1 MLLSL
6 TITDF
11 VLVDRLE
18 LEFQAGFAVLTGET
32 GAGKSIL
39 LDALSLV
46 LGERADSGMVRQD
59 APRAE
64 VAAEFSI
71 RDLPALAAWLDENDL
86 AGDDDVLLLRRVIEL
101 SGRTRA
107 FVNGRAATAQQL
119 KTAGEWLVDIHG
131 QHAHYSLLK
140 AAEQRRLLDAYAAG
154 EALADEVASAWRV
167 WRAAATRRE
176 TALQH
181 AGELDAEREQL
192 EWSVRELTALA
203 FTADDWRELRETHSR
218 LAHAAELVEG
228 ARGVSELLEADDA
241 GVLARL
247 RGARA
252 SLDALAGID
261 TNLRE
266 PLDLLASA
274 ADTLHELARE
284 LARYAERVELDPAA
298 LREAEARLAA
308 VQDSARKFRLRPE
321 EIPGHLQQCRARL
334 AELGASADQAALA
347 RAEAEAEAVYR
358 ARAEPL
364 TRCRVKAADRLA
376 KAASTA
382 MQQLAMKGGA
392 FEIGLVPCL
401 AAAHGLEEVEFRVSP
416 HAGQPLKPLAK
427 TASGGELSRI
437 GLALQTVLSGMSGA
451 PTLIFDEVDAGIGG
465 GVAEIV
471 GRMLAALGAS
481 RQVLCVTHL
490 PQVSA
495 AAAGH
500 YQVSKQDRDGRAV
513 SRVAALQGAER
524 VEELARML
532 GGVRITEATRAHAE
546 EMLAGGHCAGAQP

>member
-46 LGERADSGMVRQD
+46 LGERADSGVVRQD
-59 APRAE
+59 AQRAE

-71 RDLPALAAWLDENDL
+71 RDVPALAAWLDDNDL
-86 AGDDDVLLLRRVIEL
+86 AGDDDILLLRRVVEL
-101 SGRTRA
+101 SGRSRA
-107 FVNGRAATAQQL
+107 FINGRAATAQQL
-119 KTAGEWLVDIHG
+119 KAAGELLVDIHG

-154 EALADEVASAWRV
+154 EALAGEVANAWRV

-176 TALQH
+176 AALKQ

-192 EWSVRELTALA
+192 EWSVRELAALA
-203 FTADDWRELRETHSR
+203 FSAEDWRDLQESHSR
-218 LAHAAELVEG
+218 LAHAAELVDG

-261 TNLRE
+261 ANLRE
-266 PLDLLASA
+266 PLDLLATA
-274 ADTLHELARE
+274 ADNLHELARE
-284 LARYAERVELDPAA
+284 LARYADRVELDPAA
-298 LREAEARLAA
+298 LRQAEARLAA
-308 VQDSARKFRLRPE
+308 IQDSARKFRLRPE
-321 EIPGHLQQCRARL
+321 DIPEHLERCRARL
-334 AELGASADQAALA
+334 DEIGASADPAALA
-347 RAEAEAEAVYR
+347 RTEAEAAAAYR
-358 ARAEPL
+358 ARAEEL
-364 TRCRVKAADRLA
+364 TRCRVKAAARLA
-376 KAASTA
+376 KAATAA

-392 FEIGLVPCL
+392 FEIGLVPCE

-416 HAGQPLKPLAK
+416 HAGQALKPLAK

-471 GRMLAALGAS
+471 GRMLAALGAT

-490 PQVSA
+490 PQVAA

-500 YQVSKQDRDGRAV
+500 YRVSKQDRDGRAV
-513 SRVAALQGAER
+513 SRVAALGAGER

-546 EMLAGGHCAGAQP
+546 EMLAGGRAP